1 MTQAT
6 TVTITIQGNQYDL
19 KCPVN
24 QVDKLKSAAEMVH
37 KKLGQVKV
45 KVAHGEKAAILTA
58 LNLAHELLESNQAC
72 AELSATENP
81 IAIEQISN
89 IINGMCD
96 SIDSFL
102 TKKEK

>member
-1 MTQAT
+1 MTRAT

-19 KCPVN
+19 KCPEG
-24 QVDKLKSAAEMVH
+24 QVDKLKSAAETVH
-37 KKLGQVKV
+37 KKLGEVKAKNV
-45 KVAHGEKAAILTA
+45 HGEKAAILTA
-58 LNLAHELLESNQAC
+58 LNLAHELVECNSTC
-72 AELSATENP
+72 AELSALENP
-81 IAIEQISN
+81 IATEQISN